1 MVMKISHPLNI
12 PIQNNWLNRQVCKF
26 TRLDGL
32 REIYDDWLEYH
43 QQDTHPEQNANQGK
57 RLLEFGLKHMN
68 VNIEWVHEQ
77 RLNTIPLSGPL
88 LIVANHPLGG
98 LEGMLL
104 ANALLKIRPDVKVLT
119 NEMLLKFPEFSDIFI
134 GVDVLNNNSVKKNR
148 RGIRKVTQHLANQGA
163 LLIFPAGT
171 VAGMDLTN
179 SKIID
184 RQWDEIVGRLMQ
196 KYRCP
201 CVPFLVKERNS
212 KLFYLSGHIHK
223 RLRTALLGRAMLS
236 KKNQRIKIVVG
247 ESISYKE
254 IEPLSTARKVTDYLR
269 FCCEI
274 MQKSVENDIE
284 QPPQASEVKADIV
297 KPEILARLQI
307 LESYRVLK
315 KGDFSVYCAP
325 YEKLGCIMEQI
336 AISREKT
343 FRAVN
348 EGTGQELDN
357 DRFDRYYWHL
367 WIWDDEAQ
375 KLVGGYRL
383 GKVDEIVKQSSIDN
397 LYSNSLYH
405 YNENFAQ
412 SLKHAVEVGRSF
424 VSLEYQR
431 HSKALDLLWRG
442 IGAFMVANS
451 DYHTLFGCV
460 SISKDYS
467 SLAQAFL
474 AESLLKHFNAKEEYV
489 SSVQAKKPLLVK
501 ETPWSDNLINMLSNV
516 PIINKLLGRIDAGKT
531 IPILIRHY
539 LALNGKFASFTVNEN
554 FNHSLD
560 GLIIVDLRITPE
572 KYLIRYLGKQGAE
585 DFIKRWEM
593 YESVA

>member
-1 MVMKISHPLNI
+1 MKTSHPLNL

-26 TRLDGL
+26 TQLDGL
-32 REIYDDWLEYH
+32 REIYDDWLKYH
-43 QQDTHPEQNANQGK
+43 QKHKKPEENANQGQW
-57 RLLEFGLKHMN
+57 LLEFGLKHMN
-68 VNIEWVHEQ
+68 VSIDWLYEQ
-77 RLNTIPLSGPL
+77 RLQAIPTSGSL

-104 ANALLKIRPDVKVLT
+104 ASALLKIRPDVKVLT
-119 NEMLLKFPEFSDIFI
+119 NELLLKFPEFSDIFI
-134 GVDVLNNNSVKKNR
+134 GVDVLNNNSEKKNIQ
-148 RGIRKVTQHLANQGA
+148 GIRKVAKHLANQGA
-163 LLIFPAGT
+163 MLIFPAGT
-171 VAGMDLTN
+171 VAGMSFKKN
-179 SKIID
+179 KIID
-184 RQWDEIVGRLMQ
+184 RKWDELIGRLMQ

-212 KLFYLSGHIHK
+212 QLFYLSGHIHK

-236 KKNQRIKIVVG
+236 KRNQKISIAVG
-247 ESISYKE
+247 ACIGYKE
-254 IEPLSTARKVTDYLR
+254 IQPLSTARKVTEYLR

-274 MQKSVENDIE
+274 MQTNDSGVLH
-284 QPPQASEVKADIV
+284 QSPYAQTVKADIV
-297 KPEILARLQI
+297 KPEIVAQLHRL
-307 LESYRVLK
+307 EPYRVLS
-315 KGDFSVYCAP
+315 KGNFSVFCAP
-325 YEKLGCIMEQI
+325 YEKLGCMMQQI
-336 AISREKT
+336 AISRELA

-367 WIWDDEAQ
+367 WIWDNDAQ

-383 GKVDEIVKQSSIDN
+383 GKVDEIVEQSSIDN

-405 YNENFAQ
+405 YKDNFAQ
-412 SLKHAVEVGRSF
+412 QLKHAVEVGRSF

-442 IGAFMVANS
+442 IGAFMVKNP

-474 AESLLKHFNAKEEYV
+474 AESLLKHFNAKEEYI

-501 ETPWSDNLINMLSNV
+501 DTPWSDNMIDMLSNV
-516 PIINKLLGRIDAGKT
+516 PIINKLLGRIDSGKT

-585 DFIKRWEM
+585 NFIRKWEL